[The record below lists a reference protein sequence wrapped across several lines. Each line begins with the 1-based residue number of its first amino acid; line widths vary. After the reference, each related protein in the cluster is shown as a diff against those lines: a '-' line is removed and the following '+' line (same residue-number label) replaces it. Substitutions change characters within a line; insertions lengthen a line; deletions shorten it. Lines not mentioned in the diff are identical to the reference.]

1 MKEDSKQLME
11 LAGRIYDLDSEVY
24 RVLGSGLG
32 RVFSG
37 SREARVREMVHY
49 MTAQPDGH
57 VLRSEIAL
65 IGNMARTIP
74 DKAERS
80 RLMREYDAIL
90 KQVEALPNSFAAGDI
105 LDEGLASLNSSAHL
119 SGRFGEGNHLIIC
132 IGRTYG
138 SAGTDIGFALADALK
153 INYYDTEIFT
163 EVLERLEA
171 DKEDVVD
178 RASFAHKQNL
188 NQTPEGVKERSFR
201 EKLREINRYHGL
213 PKEDAVFFNQSDL
226 LHDMAQREDFVIM
239 GRCADVILT
248 NQRIP
253 HISIFINAPFEL
265 RARRVMETDDLS
277 YKNACKLLHQLDR
290 RHRKY
295 YEFYT
300 GRQWGSSVNYDL
312 CINSASYGIEGSVQL
327 IRRIIEKHTKR

>member
-1 MKEDSKQLME
+1 MKEDGKKLTE
-11 LAGRIYDLDSEVY
+11 LAGRIYDLDTEVY

-37 SREARVREMVHY
+37 SRDARVRDMVHY

-90 KQVEALPNSFAAGDI
+90 KQVEALPNSFADGDI

-138 SAGTDIGFALADALK
+138 SAGTDIGFALADTLK
-153 INYYDTEIFT
+153 INYYDSEIFT

-171 DKEDVVD
+171 VGASIWRTDEQGSIVV
-178 RASFAHKQNL
+178 RIR
-188 NQTPEGVKERSFR
+188 EGQITV
-201 EKLREINRYHGL
+201 
-213 PKEDAVFFNQSDL
+213 
-226 LHDMAQREDFVIM
+226 
-239 GRCADVILT
+239 
-248 NQRIP
+248 
-253 HISIFINAPFEL
+253 
-265 RARRVMETDDLS
+265 ET
-277 YKNACKLLHQLDR
+277 
-290 RHRKY
+290 
-295 YEFYT
+295 E
-300 GRQWGSSVNYDL
+300 YD
-312 CINSASYGIEGSVQL
+312 S
-327 IRRIIEKHTKR
+327 